1 MQGIFERLAVGP
13 VGASPGFTWRDLRD
27 LLWPRHMMIFV
38 RRRRTAL
45 ILSRVRQMAITF
57 SILTSIWIPVD
68 LLFFD
73 APLRWTMAGMRILAS
88 LAFYWVYAS
97 VEVEAG
103 FDVSVI
109 QKGLGRL
116 LAVPTLFF
124 VASYYLIGAD
134 PTGGALEQAVA
145 TGYIFLPFVM
155 VAGLSVFPL
164 TALEAGLYSAP
175 LVIAYA
181 ATCLLVSGP
190 LPSGTVW
197 GGLWLLILLTLVAT
211 LAGMSQLQFMIQLV
225 NQASHD
231 GLTRTFNRPIGEEM
245 INQHFVAAA
254 RADSPFTI
262 AFVDLDHFKQVNDR
276 FGHEAGDATL
286 KTASQVL
293 GKGLRRGDFLIRW
306 GGEEFVAVM
315 PTTDKQ
321 GANIAI
327 SRILHYGLGAHPA
340 GGVVTASIGIAERK
354 DDGLETWQQLVE
366 RADQRMYTAK
376 QNGRSQVVSD

>member
-1 MQGIFERLAVGP
+1 MAIGP
-13 VGASPGFTWRDLRD
+13 GGPSSGLSWRDLRD
-27 LLWPRHMMIFV
+27 LLWPGHMMIFV

-57 SILTSIWIPVD
+57 SILTSAWIPMD

-88 LAFYWVYAS
+88 MAFFWIYAS
-97 VEVEAG
+97 VKDDDGYLAP
-103 FDVSVI
+103 VI
-109 QKGLGRL
+109 QRGLGKL
-116 LAVPTLFF
+116 LSVPTLFF
-124 VASYYLIGAD
+124 VVSYMLVSSE
-134 PTGGALEQAVA
+134 PSGGALQQAVA

-164 TALEAGLYSAP
+164 TALEGVLYSAP
-175 LVIAYA
+175 LVVAYA
-181 ATCLLVSGP
+181 ATCFLVSGP
-190 LPSGTVW
+190 LSAGTVW
-197 GGLWLLILLTLVAT
+197 GGLWLLILLTLVST

-245 INQHFVAAA
+245 INQHFVAALRMDA
-254 RADSPFTI
+254 PFAL

-286 KTASQVL
+286 RTASQVL

-315 PTTDKQ
+315 PNTDKQ

-327 SRILHYGLGAHPA
+327 TRILQGGLGIHPG

-354 DDGLETWQQLVE
+354 TDGLDSWQQLVE

-376 QNGRSQVVSD
+376 QNGRSRVVSEG

>member
-1 MQGIFERLAVGP
+1 LERLAIGP
-13 VGASPGFTWRDLRD
+13 GGPSSGLSWRDLRD
-27 LLWPRHMMIFV
+27 LLWPGHMMIFV

-57 SILTSIWIPVD
+57 SILTSAWIPMD

-88 LAFYWVYAS
+88 MAFFWIYAS
-97 VEVEAG
+97 VKDDDGYLAP
-103 FDVSVI
+103 VI
-109 QKGLGRL
+109 QRGLGKL
-116 LAVPTLFF
+116 LSVPTLFF
-124 VASYYLIGAD
+124 VVSYMLVSSE
-134 PTGGALEQAVA
+134 PSGGALQQAVA

-164 TALEAGLYSAP
+164 TALEGVLYSAP
-175 LVIAYA
+175 LVVAYA
-181 ATCLLVSGP
+181 ATCFLVSGP
-190 LPSGTVW
+190 LSAGTVW
-197 GGLWLLILLTLVAT
+197 GGLWLLILLTLVST

-245 INQHFVAAA
+245 INQHFVAALRMDA
-254 RADSPFTI
+254 PFAL

-286 KTASQVL
+286 RTASQVL

-315 PTTDKQ
+315 PNTDKQ

-327 SRILHYGLGAHPA
+327 TRILHGGLGIHPG

-354 DDGLETWQQLVE
+354 TDGLDSWQQLVE

-376 QNGRSQVVSD
+376 QNGRSRVVSEG